1 MSERTARA
9 LLLALLAGLC
19 AAMLATDLPKLSKG
33 SFWSDGATYHAMAWS
48 LAEDGDVRYEARD
61 VFRSRREFS
70 QGPQGIFL
78 KRVYG
83 GWRLDFGMGWPFVH
97 HLPDDEQRI
106 YFAKS
111 LAYPLAAAPLVKLF
125 GTRGLLLL
133 NALALWAAV
142 AVAYAELRRH
152 SPPGPALLC
161 AVALLGGTVAPLY
174 LIWLTPELFNL
185 GLIAL
190 ALHLWRRERPLLAA
204 LLLGYAVYSKPSNVF
219 LALPLGL
226 LPFVPASASWS
237 ALRERLLPGCRAGL
251 KRAAVVAAA
260 TLALYGLNA
269 ALTGEANYQG
279 GRERKTFYGQFP
291 FETHGVTFGNSGVWM
306 STNQLGPSVQGG
318 GADKTR
324 GAEPA
329 RAAEEIRLSFLY
341 NLAYFW
347 VGRFGG
353 SLWYFWPLAVAAL
366 LFVLRGPRSAA
377 GGVALFTLLLSQ
389 VFYVWLIPDNWY
401 GGSGTLG
408 NRYFL
413 NLLPLAVFLVPAGR
427 ALLVALVGLAGG
439 AVLCGPLLA
448 SPVEQA
454 LDPGQHARREPFLR
468 FPAELTM
475 LNDLSVFGEVARKKQ
490 PFGDTEGDPRRPGS
504 ADPRAYYLYFP
515 DDGTY
520 FKESWNGREGFWL
533 RGGRRAE
540 VLLRGLE
547 AAREIRVSVT
557 GGPAGDEVT
566 LDAGAGSR
574 TVTLAAGEPREVALP
589 PGRFFPYK
597 ETCVYVLKL
606 RSQRGAPDARQRPEP
621 NRLGAFV
628 EIRLAG

>member
-1 MSERTARA
+1 MTERAARG
-9 LLLALLAGLC
+9 LLLAVLAGLC
-19 AAMLATDLPKLSKG
+19 AAMLPTDLPRLTRG
-33 SFWSDGATYHAMAWS
+33 SFWSDGATYHAMARS

-61 VFRSRREFS
+61 VFRSRREFE

-83 GWRLDFGMGWPFVH
+83 GWRLDFSMGWPFVH
-97 HLPDDEQRI
+97 HLPEAEQRV

-111 LAYPLAAAPLVKLF
+111 LAYPLAAAPLVRLF

-133 NALALWAAV
+133 NALALWTAL

-161 AVALLGGTVAPLY
+161 AVVLLGGTVAPLY

-185 GLIAL
+185 GLVAL
-190 ALHLWRRERPLLAA
+190 ALHLWRREKPLLAA

-226 LPFVPASASWS
+226 APFLPGSASWS
-237 ALRERLLPGCRAGL
+237 ALRQRLLPGLREGL
-251 KRAAVVAAA
+251 KRGAVVVAA

-306 STNQLGPSVQGG
+306 STNQLGPSVQGQQ
-318 GADKTR
+318 ADGTR

-329 RAAEEIRLSFLY
+329 RAAEEIRLSFVY

-347 VGRFGG
+347 IGRFGG
-353 SLWYFWPLAVAAL
+353 ALWYFWPLAVAAI
-366 LFVLRGPRSAA
+366 LFVLRGPRSAS
-377 GGVALFTLLLSQ
+377 GGLALLTLLVSQ

-427 ALLVALVGLAGG
+427 ALLVAVAGLAGG
-439 AVLCGPLLA
+439 AVLLGPLLLA
-448 SPVEQA
+448 PVEQA

-520 FKESWNGREGFWL
+520 FKESREGREGFWL

-540 VLLRGLE
+540 VLLRALE
-547 AAREIRVSVT
+547 AASEVRVRVT

-566 LDAGAGSR
+566 LDAGAGSQ
-574 TVTLAAGEPREVALP
+574 TVSLAAGETRELTLR

-597 ETCVYVLKL
+597 ETCVYVLEL
-606 RSQRGAPDARQRPEP
+606 RSRRGAPDARLRPEP

-628 EIRLAG
+628 EIRLIG